1 MSQFKTPP
9 VEIED
14 HISSPE
20 YLTLNAPN
28 KRSTRPLQTCTNDIR
43 TPGTAASPALSLLC
57 QKCQNLE
64 PLARSMCGIMG

>member
-14 HISSPE
+14 RISSRE
-20 YLTLNAPN
+20 FLTLNAPH
-28 KRSTRPLQTCTNDIR
+28 KRSTRPLQTCRNDTR
-43 TPGTAASPALSLLC
+43 TPGTAAFPGLSLLC